1 MSFYTNIENND
12 YLMIKKEDLYL
23 ITNINLNKEQYREI
37 ISILN
42 ALKHYSREHN
52 FIYIDEFALHK
63 NNIISQFLL
72 TENKK
77 IVNDDLEINLLKS
90 SNALCISILEDDP
103 ISKEI
108 LPIFKN
114 RVSGNKYDL
123 ISKYDSNTLDYI
135 LNNSDFNYHIKKT
148 IGNYTPKFYIVYEDG
163 KCVERK
169 LIDDNL
175 YKNKNLT

>member
-1 MSFYTNIENND
+1 MSFYKNIENDN
-12 YLMIKKEDLYL
+12 YLMITKIDLYFL
-23 ITNINLNKEQYREI
+23 IKIGLKEEI
-37 ISILN
+37 ENEVIKVIR
-42 ALKHYSREHN
+42 AIKHFSREHN
-52 FIYIDEFALHK
+52 YINFNEIALNQ

-90 SNALCISILEDDP
+90 SNALFISILEDDP
-103 ISKEI
+103 ISEEI

-123 ISKYDSNTLDYI
+123 ISKYNSNTLDYI
-135 LNNSDFNYHIKKT
+135 LENSDFNYYIKKT
-148 IGNYTPKFYIVYEDG
+148 TGNYTPKFYIVYEDG

-175 YKNKNLT
+175 HKNKNLT